1 MSTPLQQAAAAAAMY
16 QSSSFPPLGIR
27 IDVPKQE
34 LTADKGTTS
43 STTSGAKRKTY
54 SPVAADSTDENMR
67 SACDGCTYSKIRCV
81 GGRPCARCRK
91 RGTACVFSEKRRCGP
106 KRRDENAAA
115 AAAAAAAGGGSRAA
129 PCKPGDYST
138 QHVPSTMD
146 ATQLNACEK
155 EWLRHFVT
163 GLNAFL
169 PIVNESTL
177 TLSVRPLGAGASEI
191 ERQRRHA
198 CRAVLWGS
206 VSLGALVSKHESE
219 ALRYNQVSSA
229 LTLEPLAVV
238 VLTAVAVCWS
248 HGKISFPLVIDA

>member
-1 MSTPLQQAAAAAAMY
+1 MSDPIAVVGGGGY
-16 QSSSFPPLGIR
+16 QPPSFPPLNVH
-27 IDVPKQE
+27 IDVPPKQE
-34 LTADKGTTS
+34 PVPDNGTP
-43 STTSGAKRKTY
+43 STTAGAKRKTY
-54 SPVAADSTDENMR
+54 SPVAAESTDENMR

-106 KRRDENAAA
+106 KRRDDSA
-115 AAAAAAAGGGSRAA
+115 AAAAAAAGGASRDAA
-129 PCKPGDYST
+129 CKPGDYSA

-206 VSLGALVSKHESE
+206 VALGALVSKHESE
-219 ALRYNQVSSA
+219 AQRYNQVSSM
-229 LTLEPLAVV
+229 LTTDTIAAVGVLLAVV
-238 VLTAVAVCWS
+238 V
-248 HGKISFPLVIDA
+248 